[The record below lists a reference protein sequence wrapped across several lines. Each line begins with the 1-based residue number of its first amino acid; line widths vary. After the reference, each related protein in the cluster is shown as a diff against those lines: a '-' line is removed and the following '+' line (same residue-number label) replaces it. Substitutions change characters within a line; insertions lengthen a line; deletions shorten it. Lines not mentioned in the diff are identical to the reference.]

1 VADHI
6 SAILA
11 KLHVTQRSQ
20 AIIRALDAG
29 LGRPR

>member
-1 VADHI
+1 VANNI

-11 KLHVTQRSQ
+11 KLQVTQRSQ
-20 AIIRALDAG
+20 AIIRACDAG